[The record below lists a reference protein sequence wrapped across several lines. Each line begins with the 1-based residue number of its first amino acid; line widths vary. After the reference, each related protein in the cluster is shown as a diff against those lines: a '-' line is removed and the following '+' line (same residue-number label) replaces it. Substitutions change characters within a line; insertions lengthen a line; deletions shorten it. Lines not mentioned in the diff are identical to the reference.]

1 MVSRVL
7 QKISAW
13 LNPNLVTITG
23 PPPKDLP
30 DENEEDEEDDREEE
44 EEPAVIREP
53 DDVSQDRAVRLLEI
67 TDHLRSHRRAIHYA
81 F

>member
-23 PPPKDLP
+23 PPPKDPP
-30 DENEEDEEDDREEE
+30 DENEEDEEDDGEEE

-53 DDVSQDRAVRLLEI
+53 DE
-67 TDHLRSHRRAIHYA
+67 
-81 F
+81 